1 MGFITLILVYPQLM
15 AWMGVGKIGMATN
28 MAVVK
33 VAELIGGQWLMAI
46 STAGA
51 VAAILSTSA
60 GLMITVASSI
70 SHDFYKVYI
79 NREATEAQEI
89 NIAKLTTVVMST
101 IAIVLAYLLKGENVA
116 WLVTLAFGIAASA
129 IFPTMIGTLWFK
141 RFTRQAALAGMATGL
156 GISTLFIIM
165 LLTGVKEFMGLSVV
179 GGPGVFGVTASI
191 LVVIVVSMFTKD
203 TGKDVEGFFALAHK
217 TEKD

>member
-1 MGFITLILVYPQLM
+1 
-15 AWMGVGKIGMATN
+15 
-28 MAVVK
+28 
-33 VAELIGGQWLMAI
+33 
-46 STAGA
+46 
-51 VAAILSTSA
+51 
-60 GLMITVASSI
+60 MITVASSI